1 MDDILI
7 DKFESIKRCLK
18 RVEQEYY
25 PNQDTFTTNFTIQ
38 DAVILNLLK
47 ASQLSI
53 DIAAHIIR
61 LKKFEIPKTNR
72 EFFVILENNKII
84 SEKTSISMQKMV
96 GFRNI
101 AVHDYN
107 NLNIDIV
114 INIVENHLNDFL
126 QYMDE
131 IKKNLS

>member
-1 MDDILI
+1 QFTPFVNFSRYHLV
-7 DKFESIKRCLK
+7 L
-18 RVEQEYY
+18 
-25 PNQDTFTTNFTIQ
+25 PLTFFLPKNPVSFSGGIIQ
-38 DAVILNLLK
+38 V
-47 ASQLSI
+47 Q
-53 DIAAHIIR
+53 
-61 LKKFEIPKTNR
+61 
-72 EFFVILENNKII
+72 
-84 SEKTSISMQKMV
+84 V